1 MGLGPT
7 LEFTFQ
13 LMFKLTTL
21 SDAQSEL
28 MQGGGRGPRGS
39 MTRPDCWG
47 NGSNGSH
54 GGPESITITNVRLD
68 VVQVSDALALT
79 IGGHE
84 SLAFN
89 EVSQSIDI
97 EVEVG

>member
-1 MGLGPT
+1 ML
-7 LEFTFQ
+7 
-13 LMFKLTTL
+13 KLTTL

-28 MQGGGRGPRGS
+28 MQGGSRAGLLGRPS
-39 MTRPDCWG
+39 MTRPQVCA
-47 NGSNGSH
+47 NGSN

-89 EVSQSIDI
+89 DVSQSIEIDI
-97 EVEVG
+97 EIG